1 MRSPST
7 TCGRR
12 GCRMEWSKKG
22 RTATHGGRYERKS
35 FVSEGRFPGAG
46 KGDQRAAHDDRDT
59 AESTVSDREERRQQ
73 RHRDPTEGVRLI
85 GADEVAEALERD
97 DIRHRLGEDQ
107 PRFGDR
113 PSSAEIGG
121 PRPALRFP
129 LGSDDDPATIERP
142 AVVPVQPPTEA
153 PELSHWAGSAA
164 EEVPKMNRR
173 DPREPRQGDDPWSTL
188 ADSDPRW
195 RDDPRSPAGGTGGPP
210 PRRPAPPEQTRQGPP
225 VSGEGWP
232 EPGSPQPG
240 DPRQGAPVAYEDD
253 LEPPPG
259 RSVFADA
266 GDQQPTYEDAYGDEA
281 YADEYDAT
289 YEETYDE
296 TYGDEVY
303 GDETGG
309 YGRETRRVAT
319 APRRRA
325 SRRAPRR
332 ITADRDLR
340 VAIGVGVAFA
350 ALALLL
356 FKFGEEL
363 GGMVVAVPVLAYAAY
378 EYFVAAN
385 RAGHEALLPVGV
397 VSTVGFVIAA
407 YNYGEQALPVV
418 MVLSVAVCFLWYLV
432 RASADRPVP
441 NIGVT
446 LLGIGWIGLFGSF
459 AGLLLAAPNGVGL
472 LLAAVIPTVAYDVGA
487 LFVGRSAGS
496 RPLSDASPNKTIEGL
511 LGGMVLAIAAG
522 VVFATIA
529 GGVFPFD
536 EVSEGIKLGVLVALV
551 APLGDLSESL
561 VKRDLGVKD
570 MGSILPGHGGLL
582 DRFDALLFVLPA
594 VWYLA
599 RVSDFFLN

>member
-1 MRSPST
+1 M
-7 TCGRR
+7 
-12 GCRMEWSKKG
+12 
-22 RTATHGGRYERKS
+22 
-35 FVSEGRFPGAG
+35 SEGRFRGG
-46 KGDQRAAHDDRDT
+46 KGDQRAAHDDRDA
-59 AESTVSDREERRQQ
+59 AESTSTDREGRRQQ
-73 RHRDPTEGVRLI
+73 RQRDPTEGVRLI
-85 GADEVAEALERD
+85 GADEVAEALERE

-113 PSSAEIGG
+113 PTSREIGG
-121 PRPALRFP
+121 SRPALRFP

-173 DPREPRQGDDPWSTL
+173 DPRDPRDPRQGDDPWSTL

-195 RDDPRSPAGGTGGPP
+195 RDDPRSPAGGSGGPP
-210 PRRPAPPEQTRQGPP
+210 PRGPAPPPGQTRQGPP

-232 EPGSPQPG
+232 EPGPPQPG
-240 DPRQGAPVAYEDD
+240 DPRPGAPVAYEDD

-266 GDQQPTYEDAYGDEA
+266 GGQQPTYEDAYGDEA

-289 YEETYDE
+289 YDETYDE

-303 GDETGG
+303 GDEAGG
-309 YGRETRRVAT
+309 YGPETRGVVT
-319 APRRRA
+319 ARRRRA

-350 ALALLL
+350 AVALLL

-385 RAGHEALLPVGV
+385 KAGHEALLPVGV

-472 LLAAVIPTVAYDVGA
+472 LLAAVVPTVAYDVGA

-511 LGGMVLAIAAG
+511 LGGMVLAVAAG
-522 VVFATIA
+522 VLFATIA

-536 EVSEGIKLGVLVALV
+536 ETSEGIKLGVLVALV

-599 RVSDFFLN
+599 RVSDFFLT

>member
-1 MRSPST
+1 VT
-7 TCGRR
+7 
-12 GCRMEWSKKG
+12 
-22 RTATHGGRYERKS
+22 
-35 FVSEGRFPGAG
+35 
-46 KGDQRAAHDDRDT
+46 
-59 AESTVSDREERRQQ
+59 DREERRQQ

-85 GADEVAEALERD
+85 GADEAAEALERD
-97 DIRHRLGEDQ
+97 DIRHRLGDDQ

-113 PSSAEIGG
+113 PTSAELGG

-129 LGSDDDPATIERP
+129 LGSYDDPATIERP

-173 DPREPRQGDDPWSTL
+173 DPRQGDDPWSTL

-195 RDDPRSPAGGTGGPP
+195 RDDPRSPAGGSGSPA
-210 PRRPAPPEQTRQGPP
+210 PRRPTTPPTEQARPGSPSTGEAWPDPQSPPGDTRQGEP
-225 VSGEGWP
+225 VS
-232 EPGSPQPG
+232 
-240 DPRQGAPVAYEDD
+240 YEDD
-253 LEPPPG
+253 AEPPPG

-266 GDQQPTYEDAYGDEA
+266 DSQQPTYEDAYADEG

-289 YEETYDE
+289 YDETYDDV
-296 TYGDEVY
+296 YGDEAY

-309 YGRETRRVAT
+309 GYGAEPRGVRT

-325 SRRAPRR
+325 PGRAPRR
-332 ITADRDLR
+332 ITPDRDLR
-340 VAIGVGVAFA
+340 VAILVGLIFA
-350 ALALLL
+350 GLALLL
-356 FKFGEEL
+356 FKFGEEQ

-378 EYFVAAN
+378 EYFVVAN
-385 RAGHEALLPVGV
+385 KAGHDALMPVGV

-432 RASADRPVP
+432 RAGANRPVP

-446 LLGIGWIGLFGSF
+446 LLGICWIGLFGSF
-459 AGLLLAAPNGVGL
+459 AGLMLAEPNGNGVAL
-472 LLAAVIPTVAYDVGA
+472 LLAAVVPTIAYDVGA

-511 LGGMVLAIAAG
+511 LGGMVLAVAAG
-522 VVFATIA
+522 VVFATVA

-536 EVSEGIKLGVLVALV
+536 EAGEGVKLGVLVALV

-599 RVSDFFLN
+599 RVSDFFLT

>member
-1 MRSPST
+1 
-7 TCGRR
+7 
-12 GCRMEWSKKG
+12 
-22 RTATHGGRYERKS
+22 
-35 FVSEGRFPGAG
+35 
-46 KGDQRAAHDDRDT
+46 
-59 AESTVSDREERRQQ
+59 VSDREDRRQQ
-73 RHRDPTEGVRLI
+73 RQRDPTEGVRLI
-85 GADEVAEALERD
+85 GADEAAEALERD
-97 DIRHRLGEDQ
+97 DIRHRLRDDQ

-113 PSSAEIGG
+113 PASAEAGG

-129 LGSDDDPATIERP
+129 LGSYDDPTTIERP
-142 AVVPVQPPTEA
+142 PVVPVQPPAEA

-164 EEVPKMNRR
+164 EEVPNMNRR
-173 DPREPRQGDDPWSTL
+173 DPRQGDDPWSTL

-195 RDDPRSPAGGTGGPP
+195 RDDPRSPSGPSGPP
-210 PRRPAPPEQTRQGPP
+210 Q
-225 VSGEGWP
+225 WP
-232 EPGSPQPG
+232 EPGQPPSGGTPQG
-240 DPRQGAPVAYEDD
+240 QPVSYDD
-253 LEPPPG
+253 EVEPPPG

-266 GDQQPTYEDAYGDEA
+266 GQQAPAYDDAYGDEA
-281 YADEYDAT
+281 YADEYEA
-289 YEETYDE
+289 TYDE
-296 TYGDEVY
+296 TYDDAYGDEGYGDEV
-303 GDETGG
+303 GRG
-309 YGRETRRVAT
+309 YGPETRGVVT
-319 APRRRA
+319 APRRRS
-325 SRRAPRR
+325 SRRVPRR

-340 VAIGVGVAFA
+340 TAVGVGVAFA
-350 ALALLL
+350 AVALLL
-356 FKFGEEL
+356 FKFGEEI
-363 GGMVVAVPVLAYAAY
+363 GGMIVAVPVLAYAAY

-385 RAGHEALLPVGV
+385 KAGHEALLPVGV

-432 RASADRPVP
+432 RAGADRPVS

-459 AGLLLAAPNGVGL
+459 VGLLLAEPGGNGVAF
-472 LLAAVIPTVAYDVGA
+472 LLAAVIPTIAYDVGA

-511 LGGMVLAIAAG
+511 LGGMVLAVAAG
-522 VVFATIA
+522 VAFATLA

-536 EVSEGIKLGVLVALV
+536 EAGEGLKLGVLVALV

-582 DRFDALLFVLPA
+582 DRFDALIFVLPA

-599 RVSDFFLN
+599 RVSDFFLT

>member
-1 MRSPST
+1 MGRSKT
-7 TCGRR
+7 
-12 GCRMEWSKKG
+12 G
-22 RTATHGGRYERKS
+22 RTTTHGGHYERKS
-35 FVSEGRFPGAG
+35 FVTEGRFRGAG

-59 AESTVSDREERRQQ
+59 AESTFTDREERRQQ

-85 GADEVAEALERD
+85 GADEAAEALERD
-97 DIRHRLGEDQ
+97 DIRHRLGDDQ

-113 PSSAEIGG
+113 PTSAEAGG

-129 LGSDDDPATIERP
+129 LGSYDDPATIERP
-142 AVVPVQPPTEA
+142 PVVPVQPPTEA

-173 DPREPRQGDDPWSTL
+173 DPRQGDDPWSTL

-195 RDDPRSPAGGTGGPP
+195 RDDPRSPAGGSGAPP
-210 PRRPAPPEQTRQGPP
+210 PRRPPAPPPAEQTRQRPA
-225 VSGEGWP
+225 VTGEGWQDA
-232 EPGSPQPG
+232 GQPQPS
-240 DPRQGAPVAYEDD
+240 DPRQGAPVSYEDD
-253 LEPPPG
+253 VEPPPG

-266 GDQQPTYEDAYGDEA
+266 DQQPAYEDAYADEA

-289 YEETYDE
+289 YDDA
-296 TYGDEVY
+296 YGDDAYGDDAY

-309 YGRETRRVAT
+309 GYGPESRGVVT

-325 SRRAPRR
+325 RRRAPRR

-350 ALALLL
+350 AVALLL
-356 FKFGEEL
+356 FKFAGEV
-363 GGMVVAVPVLAYAAY
+363 GGMIVAVPVLGYAAY

-385 RAGHEALLPVGV
+385 KAGHEALLPVGV

-459 AGLLLAAPNGVGL
+459 AGLLLSEPGGNGVAF
-472 LLAAVIPTVAYDVGA
+472 LLAAVVPTIAYDVGA

-522 VVFATIA
+522 VVFATVA

-536 EVSEGIKLGVLVALV
+536 EASEGVKLGVLVALV

-561 VKRDLGVKD
+561 VKRDLRVKD

-599 RVSDFFLN
+599 RVSDFFLT

>member
-1 MRSPST
+1 VT
-7 TCGRR
+7 
-12 GCRMEWSKKG
+12 
-22 RTATHGGRYERKS
+22 
-35 FVSEGRFPGAG
+35 EGRFRGAG
-46 KGDQRAAHDDRDT
+46 EGGDQQEAHDDSDA
-59 AESTVSDREERRQQ
+59 AESTFTDREERRQQ
-73 RHRDPTEGVRLI
+73 RHRDSTEGVRLI
-85 GADEVAEALERD
+85 GADEAAEALERD
-97 DIRHRLGEDQ
+97 DIRHRLREDE

-113 PSSAEIGG
+113 PASAEAGG
-121 PRPALRFP
+121 SRPALRFP
-129 LGSDDDPATIERP
+129 LGSYEDPTAIERP
-142 AVVPVQPPTEA
+142 PVVPVQPPTEA

-173 DPREPRQGDDPWSTL
+173 DPRKGDDPWSTL

-195 RDDPRSPAGGTGGPP
+195 RDDPRSPAGSSGPP
-210 PRRPAPPEQTRQGPP
+210 PRRPPAPPPVEPTRQRPA
-225 VSGEGWP
+225 VTGEDWP
-232 EPGSPQPG
+232 DPGQPQPS
-240 DPRQGAPVAYEDD
+240 DPRQAAPVSYEEDV
-253 LEPPPG
+253 EPPPG

-266 GDQQPTYEDAYGDEA
+266 GQQPAYEDAYADEA

-289 YEETYDE
+289 YDETYDDA
-296 TYGDEVY
+296 YGDEAY
-303 GDETGG
+303 GDEMGGG
-309 YGRETRRVAT
+309 YGPEGRGVVT

-325 SRRAPRR
+325 RRRAPRR
-332 ITADRDLR
+332 ITADRNLR

-350 ALALLL
+350 AVALLL
-356 FKFGEEL
+356 FKFAGEA
-363 GGMVVAVPVLAYAAY
+363 GGMIVAVPILGYAAY
-378 EYFVAAN
+378 EYFTAAN
-385 RAGHEALLPVGV
+385 KAGHEALLPVGV

-407 YNYGEQALPVV
+407 YNYGEAALPVV

-432 RASADRPVP
+432 RAAADHPVP

-459 AGLLLAAPNGVGL
+459 AGLLLNEPGGNGVAF
-472 LLAAVIPTVAYDVGA
+472 LLAAVIPTIAYDVGA

-511 LGGMVLAIAAG
+511 LGGMVLAVAAG
-522 VVFATIA
+522 VVFATVG

-536 EVSEGIKLGVLVALV
+536 EASEGIKLGVLVALV

-561 VKRDLGVKD
+561 VKRDLRVKD

-599 RVSDFFLN
+599 RVSDFFLT